1 MLRARTLPGD
11 AFINFAVRCR
21 SLHPIAVHHKPF
33 IQTTML
39 SIALKM
45 LLGDRGKYIG
55 IITGIALAS
64 ILMIQQPGIL
74 ISIFARTYSFITDV
88 ALPDIW
94 VMDPMVRF
102 IDDSQPMLDTQLYRV
117 RGVKG
122 VEWAVPLYKG
132 NTRVRMSNGQLV
144 TSNMLGLDDAT
155 LIGGPAVILEGRLAD
170 LRLPDSVII
179 DEAGARGRL
188 AKPPATPDG
197 RPIPLKVGDMLEIN
211 DKRAVVVG
219 IARATATFG
228 SQPIIYT
235 TYTRAKTYAFSE
247 RKMLSYILVK
257 IKPDETVPAVAER
270 ISRDTGMAARTAR
283 EFKRMTLNYV
293 RKNTS
298 ILTNFGFV
306 VVIGFIVGAAVTG
319 QIFYNFTLD
328 NLRYF
333 AVFKAM
339 GASDRM
345 LQGMIF
351 VQALLV
357 GFIGFGFGAGI
368 TSLFAAITRGGTGL
382 TMTLNWQL
390 LLGSA
395 IAVAVIVLLAALI
408 SVRKVMQLEPAVVF
422 K

>member
-1 MLRARTLPGD
+1 ML
-11 AFINFAVRCR
+11 
-21 SLHPIAVHHKPF
+21 K
-33 IQTTML
+33 
-39 SIALKM
+39 IALKM

-55 IITGIALAS
+55 IITGIALS
-64 ILMIQQPGIL
+64 SVLMIQQPGIL
-74 ISIFARTYSFITDV
+74 ISIFSRTYSFITDV

-117 RGVKG
+117 RGVQG
-122 VEWAVPLYKG
+122 VEWALPLYKG
-132 NTRVRMSNGQLV
+132 NTRVRMANGQLV

-155 LIGGPAVILEGRLAD
+155 LIGGPAIILEGRLAD

-179 DEAGARGRL
+179 DEAGAKGRL
-188 AKPPATPDG
+188 AKPATEPG
-197 RPIPLKVGDMLEIN
+197 GKTTPLTVGDTLEIN

-235 TYTRAKTYAFSE
+235 TYTRAKTYALSE

-257 IKPDETVPAVAER
+257 AKSEATVPAVAQR
-270 ISRDTGMAARTAR
+270 IAQETGMAARTAH
-283 EFKRMTLNYV
+283 EFKMMTLDYF

-306 VVIGFIVGAAVTG
+306 VVVGFIVGAAVTG

-339 GASDRM
+339 GATDRM
-345 LQGMIF
+345 LQGMILL
-351 VQALLV
+351 QALLV
-357 GFIGFGFGAGI
+357 GFVGYGFGAGVTGI
-368 TSLFAAITRGGTGL
+368 FAAATQNGTGL
-382 TMTLNWQL
+382 AMTLNWQL
-390 LLGSA
+390 LVGSS
-395 IAVAVIVLLAALI
+395 IAVAIIVLFAALI
-408 SVRKVMQLEPAVVF
+408 SVRKVMKLEPAVVF